1 MSLQTPILMYH
12 EVTDYPEK
20 LKSTKKIDPEYS
32 LPTQKFEE
40 QIAYLYTK
48 GYNILSIDDVA
59 RPQTMN
65 SKTCAITFDD
75 GYIGNF
81 NYAYPV
87 LRKYGYSATFF
98 ISTKYISLLER
109 LMNWD
114 QLRELA
120 SRGFSIQSHT
130 VTHPALEE
138 LQDKDI
144 LYELSESKKKIQDEI
159 GKEVKYLS
167 LPFGSYKRNVTRI
180 AQEVGYA
187 GVLTSF
193 PFSRNWDLKPV
204 LIGRIPIKASY
215 DIHRFQSLIKNQRAL
230 FYRMKIG
237 YFIKRAM
244 KKGIGISNYRRIYRF
259 AKNVE
264 ALSE

>member
-1 MSLQTPILMYH
+1 MGSQTPILMYH

-20 LKSTKKIDPEYS
+20 LKSTKMIDPEYS
-32 LPTQKFEE
+32 LPTEKFEE
-40 QIAYLYTK
+40 QIAYLYAK
-48 GYNILSIDDVA
+48 GYHALSIDDLV
-59 RPQTMN
+59 RPRTMN

-87 LRKYGYSATFF
+87 LQKYGYPATLF
-98 ISTKYISLLER
+98 ISTKYVSVLEQW
-109 LMNWD
+109 MNWD

-138 LQDKDI
+138 LEDKDI
-144 LYELSESKKKIQDEI
+144 FFELSESKKMIESEI
-159 GKEVKYLS
+159 GRDVKYLS
-167 LPFGSYKRNVTRI
+167 LPFGSYNRNITRI
-180 AQEVGYA
+180 AREVGYA
-187 GVLTSF
+187 GVLTSV
-193 PFSRNWDLKPV
+193 PFSHDWALKPF

-215 DIHRFQSLIKNQRAL
+215 DLHRFQNLIENQKAL
-230 FYRMKIG
+230 LYRMKIG
-237 YFIKRAM
+237 YFIKRTIR
-244 KKGIGISNYRRIYRF
+244 KGIGVNNYRKIYRF

-264 ALSE
+264 A

>member
-20 LKSTKKIDPEYS
+20 LKSTKMIDPEYS
-32 LPTQKFEE
+32 LPTRKFEE
-40 QIAYLYTK
+40 QMAYLYEK
-48 GYNILSIDDVA
+48 GYDVLSIDDIVRA
-59 RPQTMN
+59 QTRD

-81 NYAYPV
+81 NYAYPI
-87 LRKYGYSATFF
+87 LKKYGYSATLF
-98 ISTKYISLLER
+98 ISTKYVSLLEQW
-109 LMNWD
+109 MNWG

-130 VTHPALEE
+130 ATHPALEE
-138 LQDKDI
+138 LEDKDI
-144 LYELSESKKKIQDEI
+144 FYELSESKKIIEGEI
-159 GKEVKYLS
+159 GKDVKYLS
-167 LPFGSYKRNVTRI
+167 LPFGSYKRNVTSI
-180 AQEVGYA
+180 AREVGYA
-187 GVLTSF
+187 GVLTSV
-193 PFSRNWDLKPV
+193 PFSRNWALKPA

-215 DIHRFQSLIKNQRAL
+215 DIHRFQNLIENQRAL

-237 YFIKRAM
+237 YFIKRTI
-244 KKGIGISNYRRIYRF
+244 KKGIGVSNYRRIYRF

-264 ALSE
+264 A